1 MKLPYAFSLLFTL
14 FAFGFNDSVA
24 EQFLEIDKKT
34 GHYKSLSYDAIT
46 DQGLSW
52 QDRAK
57 LFGGE
62 TVYYEDLNN
71 EQRTEK
77 ENELKELLRRISVAE
92 LMLTGK
98 PEHNLTSRVE
108 SAVRLWLDKQ
118 IEIIPESY
126 EGGNAGEL
134 RNAAVGFFRTLV
146 RFSLLVQPLLT

>member
-1 MKLPYAFSLLFTL
+1 MKSSNAISLLFIL
-14 FAFGFNDSVA
+14 FAVGFGDLVA
-24 EQFLEIDKKT
+24 EQFLESDKKT
-34 GHYKSLSYDAIT
+34 GHYKSLSYNAIT

-62 TVYYEDLNN
+62 TVHYAELNDG
-71 EQRTEK
+71 QRIEK
-77 ENELKELLRRISVAE
+77 ENQLKELLRRISVAE

-108 SAVRLWLDKQ
+108 SAVRLWLDDQ

-134 RNAAVGFFRTLV
+134 RNAAVGFFRAFEILDDKNI
-146 RFSLLVQPLLT
+146 SMLD

>member
-77 ENELKELLRRISVAE
+77 ENELKRLNRLSSKCV
-92 LMLTGK
+92 K
-98 PEHNLTSRVE
+98 NKYSPENEHPN
-108 SAVRLWLDKQ
+108 
-118 IEIIPESY
+118 
-126 EGGNAGEL
+126 N
-134 RNAAVGFFRTLV
+134 F
-146 RFSLLVQPLLT
+146 LLTNEVATNCRIPASLYKQ

>member
-71 EQRTEK
+71 QQRVPWS
-77 ENELKELLRRISVAE
+77 N
-92 LMLTGK
+92 G
-98 PEHNLTSRVE
+98 
-108 SAVRLWLDKQ
+108 
-118 IEIIPESY
+118 
-126 EGGNAGEL
+126 
-134 RNAAVGFFRTLV
+134 
-146 RFSLLVQPLLT
+146 